1 MDQTI
6 GNQNTS
12 QPDSSPLSDSD
23 LGLITTALLT
33 YGVEPS
39 KVEAMAQAVKAG
51 AQKSQAEAEVP
62 GWQADPPLLSDKDFT
77 FAEETEKATTVR
89 LKILGLE
96 YYWSDLLPKI
106 EEWATALYQ
115 GQTLAALMASQP
127 DPVGF
132 IIQMAVQI
140 LRRPKNDRLK
150 ISFYEF
156 FAYTFSTQ
164 DVELRPQFVAV
175 LPPDEL
181 IAAIRKLVET
191 NRRNFTKLWAE
202 MPTPLKYQASLLYLT
217 SIEALAIV
225 RESLSQRM
233 LSIARGIESDLH
245 SSGGAVDTGTDGSG
259 ALLADLL
266 PASLSS

>member
-6 GNQNTS
+6 GNQS
-12 QPDSSPLSDSD
+12 LPQQESSPLSDSD

-51 AQKSQAEAEVP
+51 AQKSQAEMEVP

-77 FAEETEKATTVR
+77 FAEETDQAKTVR

-96 YYWSDLLPKI
+96 YYWSDLLPRI
-106 EEWATALYQ
+106 EEWTTALYQ
-115 GQTLAALMASQP
+115 GQTLSALMASQP

-132 IIQMAVQI
+132 ILDVCQQI

-150 ISFYEF
+150 ISFYQF
-156 FAYTFSTQ
+156 FAFTFSTQ
-164 DVELRPQFVAV
+164 EVELRPQWVAV

-181 IAAIRKLVET
+181 MAAIRKLVDT
-191 NRRNFTKLWAE
+191 NRRNFTRLWAE
-202 MPTPLKYQASLLYLT
+202 MPTPLKYQLSLLNLT
-217 SIEALAIV
+217 CIEALAIV
-225 RESLSQRM
+225 RGSLSQRM
-233 LSIARGIESDLH
+233 LSIARGIQSDLD
-245 SSGGAVDTGTDGSG
+245 SNGGQESTGTDGSG

-266 PASLSS
+266 PQSLIS